1 MPGVSQRNN
10 REHNRSR
17 PKEKHGIKEIFPKKV
32 GKPEHKTG
40 RITRKGERRL
50 DSDDRE
56 ELFMNNE
63 TKKERIKK
71 NREKIRSLKERGIK
85 GYRVTKKTDGCWLIQ
100 PIHE

>member
-1 MPGVSQRNN
+1 MPQRNN

-17 PKEKHGIKEIFPKKV
+17 PKEKHDIKEIFPEEV
-32 GKPEHKTG
+32 GKSEYKTG
-40 RITRKGERRL
+40 RIARKGERRL

-63 TKKERIKK
+63 TKKEHIKK

-85 GYRVTKKTDGCWLIQ
+85 GYRVIRKADGGWLIQ